1 MNTEN
6 ENPHLAALSAQK
18 TCFPYYSGI
27 LGALLTDIIP
37 MGVAPGLQITDREAY
52 RAWAVKE
59 NLDAIKEAQDYEATN
74 QLTPNM

>member
-1 MNTEN
+1 MNTDN
-6 ENPHLAALSAQK
+6 ENPHLAALSARK

>member
-1 MNTEN
+1 MDTNN
-6 ENPHLAALSAQK
+6 ENPHLAALSARK
-18 TCFPYYSGI
+18 TCYPYYSGI
-27 LGALLTDIIP
+27 LRAVLTDIIP
-37 MGVAPGLQITDREAY
+37 LGVAPGLQITDREAY

>member
-1 MNTEN
+1 MDTNN
-6 ENPHLAALSAQK
+6 ENPRLAALSARK

-37 MGVAPGLQITDREAY
+37 LGVAPGLQITDREAY

-74 QLTPNM
+74 QLTPNA

>member
-1 MNTEN
+1 MDTNN
-6 ENPHLAALSAQK
+6 ENPHLAALSARK

-37 MGVAPGLQITDREAY
+37 LGVAPGLQITDREAY

-59 NLDAIKEAQDYEATN
+59 NLDAIKEAQDYEASQSKPVDN
-74 QLTPNM
+74 

>member
-27 LGALLTDIIP
+27 LGAILTDIIP
-37 MGVAPGLQITDREAY
+37 MGIAPGLQITDRDAY
-52 RAWAVKE
+52 REWAQKQRM
-59 NLDAIKEAQDYEATN
+59 DAIKEAQDYEAN
-74 QLTPNM
+74 ELTTKV

>member
-6 ENPHLAALSAQK
+6 ENPHLAALSARK
-18 TCFPYYSGI
+18 TCYPYYGGI
-27 LGALLTDIIP
+27 LRALLTDIIP
-37 MGVAPGLQITDREAY
+37 LGVAPGLQITDREAY

-74 QLTPNM
+74 ELTTDL